1 MTLTGI
7 KELSIAALAGIASV
21 TTAPACAEGAA
32 VVRIEVGFSAAYQA
46 STYAAQML
54 ASPTGPAVALQLVV
68 STAAGWSSSASARRR
83 ASFFRVAPRGSDRPP
98 RAFA

>member
-46 STYAAQML
+46 
-54 ASPTGPAVALQLVV
+54 PT
-68 STAAGWSSSASARRR
+68 
-83 ASFFRVAPRGSDRPP
+83 
-98 RAFA
+98 